1 MVVEPCVILADEPT
15 GDLDSTSALSIINLM
30 ADLKQRLGVTFIVA
44 THNLN
49 LLQMASRSYELVDGH
64 LNPMLAG

>member
-1 MVVEPCVILADEPT
+1 MVLEPCFILADEPT
-15 GDLDSTSALSIINLM
+15 GDLDSASADSIIFLM

-49 LLQMASRSYELVDGH
+49 LLPVATRSFKLTDGH
-64 LNPMLAG
+64 LNPMEAG

>member
-1 MVVEPCVILADEPT
+1 
-15 GDLDSTSALSIINLM
+15 M

-49 LLQMASRSYELVDGH
+49 LLSVATRSFELADGH
-64 LNPMLAG
+64 LNPTPAG